1 MTTQLHRDRTFS
13 PCGMMHFRSM
23 QDHITITTGISADAM
38 RRSQLFKKQRVLTMG
53 KTYGYIRVSSTD
65 QNENRQCLAMQERA
79 IPEKNI
85 FIDKISGKD
94 FHRPQYRAMLRR
106 LKPGDQICITSID
119 RLGRNYKEI
128 QQQWHILTKDM
139 KVDILVLDMPLLDT
153 RRDKD
158 LLGTFIADLV
168 LQVLSFV
175 AQNEMEN
182 IRRRQAEGIAAAKIN
197 GIRFGRQPSPL
208 PTAFSRVY
216 ALWKDGKINTSEAAR
231 RCGMA
236 RSTFRYSART
246 YMKNTS

>member
-1 MTTQLHRDRTFS
+1 
-13 PCGMMHFRSM
+13 
-23 QDHITITTGISADAM
+23 
-38 RRSQLFKKQRVLTMG
+38 MG
-53 KTYGYIRVSSTD
+53 KTYGYIRVSSID
-65 QNENRQCLAMQERA
+65 QNESRQCLAMQERA
-79 IPEKNI
+79 IPKSHI

-94 FHRPQYRAMLRR
+94 FKRPQYRAMLRR

-128 QQQWHILTKDM
+128 QQQWHILTKEM

-175 AQNEMEN
+175 AQNEREN
-182 IRRRQAEGIAAAKIN
+182 IRRRQAEGIAAAKTS
-197 GIRFGRQPSPL
+197 GIRFGREPSPL
-208 PTAFSRVY
+208 PSGFSRVY

-236 RSTFRYSART
+236 RSSFRYRAGP